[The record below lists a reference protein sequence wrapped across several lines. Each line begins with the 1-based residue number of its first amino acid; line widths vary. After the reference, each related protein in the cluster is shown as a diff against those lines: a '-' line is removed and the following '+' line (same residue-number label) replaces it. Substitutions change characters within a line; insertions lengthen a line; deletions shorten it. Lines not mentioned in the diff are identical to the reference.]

1 MLSAAINRRGAL
13 RAGAVAGL
21 AAAGG
26 IVITE
31 TAAQAATTYVT
42 TETAA
47 QAATAY
53 VTREPLLAG
62 ANPYVTLYDGT
73 TPTGYASMWKVDWS
87 THGTGAVLVV
97 WTPAGLRVVGDDPR
111 LAAWIEEHFVR
122 HFDEATALPSWPAVR
137 VERAAVHLR
146 IDPAK
151 GAFARAAGL
160 EVSITGTLDARPF
173 ALADF
178 PLQGVSHG
186 LSMQVIPC
194 EHASITVNGH
204 AVPGSPTVIR
214 SDGRPA
220 SSAVTTVHEAWSM

>member
-1 MLSAAINRRGAL
+1 MLSETIDRRGAL
-13 RAGAVAGL
+13 RAGAVVTTG
-21 AAAGG
+21 
-26 IVITE
+26 
-31 TAAQAATTYVT
+31 TAAQAAT
-42 TETAA
+42 
-47 QAATAY
+47 Y

-62 ANPYVTLYDGT
+62 ANPYVTLYDGD
-73 TPTGYASMWKVDWS
+73 TPTGYASAWRVDWS

-122 HFDEATALPSWPAVR
+122 HFDEARALPSWPAVR
-137 VERAAVHLR
+137 VKRAAVHLR
-146 IDPAK
+146 VDPAR

-160 EVSITGTLDARPF
+160 AVSITGPLDARPF

-194 EHASITVNGH
+194 EHASITFDGH
-204 AVPGSPTVIR
+204 AVPGKPAVVLT
-214 SDGRPA
+214 DGRPA